1 MVDVDSGLRKY
12 VEPFEC
18 CTPVAKFSS
27 GDPRC
32 GDCAYYRKET
42 VCGKGLWQST
52 GRCTRYWSDLAMGP
66 PLIIQWYRP
75 CHRFTRA
82 LMKYSDE

>member
-18 CTPVAKFSS
+18 CTPVTTPLP

-32 GDCAYYRKET
+32 GDCAYYSKEI
-42 VCGKGLWQST
+42 VFGKGLRRST
-52 GRCTRYWSDLAMGP
+52 GRCTRYWSDLSMGP
-66 PLIIQWYRP
+66 PLVVQWYRP
-75 CHRFTRA
+75 CWRFTRA
-82 LMKYSDE
+82 LTKYSDE